1 MLKIKNLL
9 KIIKDKFKSPVFVSA
24 FSVVVLTFTC
34 FALVSPYKLKEI
46 FTVKYVVVGEKLE
59 PSSNVVV
66 TDTIKHYEIDLTSL
80 DSINNILYYE
90 VVNNKLYLYTKQD
103 SISDEIERFK
113 YIQSLESTEE

>member
-9 KIIKDKFKSPVFVSA
+9 KIIKGKFNSPVFVSV
-24 FSVVVLTFTC
+24 FSVVVIISTC
-34 FALVSPYKLKEI
+34 FAFLSPYKLKEI
-46 FTVKYVVVGEKLE
+46 FTVKYIVVGDKLE
-59 PSSNVVV
+59 RSNNVVIN
-66 TDTIKHYEIDLTSL
+66 DTIKHYEIDLTSL
-80 DSINNILYYE
+80 DSVNNILYYE

>member
-9 KIIKDKFKSPVFVSA
+9 KIIKDKFKSPVFVSV
-24 FSVVVLTFTC
+24 FSVVVLIFTC

-46 FTVKYVVVGEKLE
+46 FTVKYIVVGDKLE
-59 PSSNVVV
+59 RSSNVVI

-80 DSINNILYYE
+80 DSVNNILYYE

>member
-1 MLKIKNLL
+1 MSKIKNLL
-9 KIIKDKFKSPVFVSA
+9 KIIKDKFKSPVFVSV
-24 FSVVVLTFTC
+24 FSVVVITFTC
-34 FALVSPYKLKEI
+34 FALLSPYKLKET
-46 FTVKYVVVGEKLE
+46 FTVKYIVVGDKLE
-59 PSSNVVV
+59 RSSNVVI

-80 DSINNILYYE
+80 DSVNNILYYE

>member
-9 KIIKDKFKSPVFVSA
+9 KIIKDNFKSPVFVSA

-46 FTVKYVVVGEKLE
+46 FTVEYIVVGDKLE
-59 PSSNVVV
+59 RSSNVVI

>member
-9 KIIKDKFKSPVFVSA
+9 KIIKDNFKSPVFVSA

-34 FALVSPYKLKEI
+34 FVLLSPYKLEEM
-46 FTVKYVVVGEKLE
+46 FTLKYIVLDDKLE
-59 PSSNVVV
+59 QSSNVVV

>member
-1 MLKIKNLL
+1 MSKIKNLL
-9 KIIKDKFKSPVFVSA
+9 KIIKDKFKSPVFVSV

-34 FALVSPYKLKEI
+34 FVLVSPYKLKEI
-46 FTVKYVVVGEKLE
+46 FTVKYIVVGDKLE
-59 PSSNVVV
+59 RSSNVVI

-80 DSINNILYYE
+80 DSVNNILYYE

>member
-9 KIIKDKFKSPVFVSA
+9 KIIKGKFNSPVFVSV
-24 FSVVVLTFTC
+24 FSVVVIISTC
-34 FALVSPYKLKEI
+34 FALVSPYKLKDI
-46 FTVKYVVVGEKLE
+46 FTVKYIVVGDKLE
-59 PSSNVVV
+59 RSNNVVIN
-66 TDTIKHYEIDLTSL
+66 DTIKHYEIDLTSL
-80 DSINNILYYE
+80 DSVNNILYYE